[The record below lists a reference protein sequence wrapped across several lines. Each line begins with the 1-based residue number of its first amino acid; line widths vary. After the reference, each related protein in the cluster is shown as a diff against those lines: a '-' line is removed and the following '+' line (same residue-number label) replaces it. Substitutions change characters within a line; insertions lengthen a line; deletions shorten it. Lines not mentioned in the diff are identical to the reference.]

1 MPFTLKDYS
10 DIKELARGGMSRIYC
25 ATQISLNRQVV
36 IKEMAAG
43 LLTTQSEIKRFENEA
58 QASASLSHD
67 NIIRIYDYGEENGSF
82 YIAMEY
88 IDGSDLDILLQD
100 KRFPREIGLMIL
112 HQALRGLSFAHEK
125 GVVHRD
131 VKAANIL
138 VGRNGAVKVSDFG
151 LAYAGGSSTQLTS
164 TAALVGTPAY
174 MSPELVNGEE
184 TRSARMD
191 IWAAGVMLYRLITGE
206 FPFTGENVPST
217 LINIIQK
224 RETPA
229 EDIDKTIPSA
239 LAGQLH
245 ACLEKDRAKRLSVFG
260 PLIAALQDY
269 SFDLGVRDPVGL
281 IQRYFTD
288 KKSALE
294 ELRLILA
301 KYHGIKGK
309 EFQEAGKYSTALA
322 HYREALQHDGGNGDI
337 AKAVSMLEKLEAATL
352 TAKTTNVQD
361 YVVTQVRSRGK
372 VGARRW
378 KTILG
383 VLGCV
388 AIAVGILGPARL
400 RHWHAQSLPRHWSL
414 HDVARDTKSSF
425 VHVRERFF
433 KPGLS
438 QDNQKTG
445 RDGAPGNSQELPSAK
460 SESSSIA
467 KSVADFGKGQK
478 GLQTRAGSDVA
489 KKESSGTSGLVRV
502 SITPLSAVVIIDDKD
517 TMSPAQ
523 RSAGVTLTG
532 GVHKFAV
539 FAEGF
544 VSATP
549 SVTVAGNDTQALTI
563 DLGAA
568 EKKPGGLQVLSDI
581 SAEVY
586 VDGEFRGNAP
596 TQMPI
601 VLSEGQH
608 TLIFKRSG
616 YKPYQNTVTIRAG
629 EIRDFKLE
637 SGSGSP
643 W

>member
-43 LLTTQSEIKRFENEA
+43 LLTTKSEIRRFENEA

-88 IDGSDLDILLQD
+88 IDGSDLDVLIQD
-100 KRFPREIGLMIL
+100 SRFPREIGLMIL
-112 HQALRGLSFAHEK
+112 HQALRGLAFAHEK
-125 GVVHRD
+125 DVVHRD

-184 TRSARMD
+184 NRSARMD

-229 EDIDKTIPSA
+229 EEIDKTLPSA
-239 LAGQLH
+239 LAEQLH

-269 SFDLGVRDPVGL
+269 SFDLGVRDPAGM

-288 KKSALE
+288 KKGTFE

-322 HYREALQHDGGNGDI
+322 HYREALRHDGGNGDI
-337 AKAVSMLEKLEAATL
+337 AKAVSTLEKLEAATL

-372 VGARRW
+372 SGARKW
-378 KTILG
+378 KTILWIL
-383 VLGCV
+383 LGAGLV
-388 AIAVGILGPARL
+388 VGLLGGAKL
-400 RHWHAQSLPRHWSL
+400 SHWHI
-414 HDVARDTKSSF
+414 ARGAKSAI
-425 VHVRERFF
+425 VYMREEYS
-433 KPGLS
+433 KLISS
-438 QDNQKTG
+438 QGTQGNLLK
-445 RDGAPGNSQELPSAK
+445 GAPENHAGLPAVKSDFATTAK
-460 SESSSIA
+460 IVSDSGRGP
-467 KSVADFGKGQK
+467 KS
-478 GLQTRAGSDVA
+478 LQTMRDDGVA
-489 KKESSGTSGLVRV
+489 KKESAEMLGLVRIAV
-502 SITPLSAVVIIDDKD
+502 TPSSAIVVADEKD
-517 TMSPAQ
+517 TLTLLQ
-523 RSAGVTLTG
+523 KTAGVALAS
-532 GVHKFAV
+532 GVHNFTV

-549 SVTVAGNDTQALTI
+549 SITVAGNDTQTLTI
-563 DLGAA
+563 SLGAA

-601 VLSEGQH
+601 VLAEGQH

-616 YKPYQNTVTIRAG
+616 YKPYQNAVMIRSG
-629 EIRDFKLE
+629 EIREFKLE
-637 SGSGSP
+637 SGNGSP

>member
-10 DIKELARGGMSRIYC
+10 DIKELARGGMSKIYC
-25 ATQISLNRQVV
+25 ATQVSLNRQVV

-43 LLTTQSEIKRFENEA
+43 LITTKSEIRRFENEA

-88 IDGSDLDILLQD
+88 IDGSDLDVLMQD

-112 HQALRGLSFAHEK
+112 HQALRGLAFAHEK
-125 GVVHRD
+125 GVIHRD

-191 IWAAGVMLYRLITGE
+191 IWAAGVMLYRLITDE

-224 RETPA
+224 GETPA
-229 EDIDKTIPSA
+229 EEIDKTLPSA
-239 LAGQLH
+239 LAEQLH

-269 SFDLGVRDPVGL
+269 SFDLGVRDPAGM

-288 KKSALE
+288 KNAAIE

-301 KYHGIKGK
+301 KYHGTKGK
-309 EFQEAGKYSTALA
+309 ECQDAGKYSTALA
-322 HYREALQHDGGNGDI
+322 HYREALRHDRGNGEI
-337 AKAVSMLEKLEAATL
+337 AKAVSTLEKLEAATL

-372 VGARRW
+372 AGARQW
-378 KTILG
+378 ETFFLVLLG
-383 VLGCV
+383 AVIV
-388 AIAVGILGPARL
+388 VGILGGTQL
-400 RHWHAQSLPRHWSL
+400 RHWKIAPG
-414 HDVARDTKSSF
+414 AKSSIVF
-425 VHVRERFF
+425 MREQFSKLISSEGAQGNLPNGAPENHAALPAKKSDF
-433 KPGLS
+433 AMTAKILS
-438 QDNQKTG
+438 DSG
-445 RDGAPGNSQELPSAK
+445 RDAK
-460 SESSSIA
+460 SLQA
-467 KSVADFGKGQK
+467 RADDG
-478 GLQTRAGSDVA
+478 A
-489 KKESSGTSGLVRV
+489 KKELSGTLGLVRIAV
-502 SITPLSAVVIIDDKD
+502 TPSSAIVVADEKD
-517 TMSPAQ
+517 TLSSLQ
-523 RSAGVTLTG
+523 KNAGVALTG
-532 GVHKFAV
+532 GVHNFTV

-544 VSATP
+544 VSVSP
-549 SVTVAGNDTQALTI
+549 SIIVAGNDTQTLTI
-563 DLGAA
+563 SLGAA

-601 VLSEGQH
+601 VLAEGQH

-616 YKPYQNTVTIRAG
+616 YKPYQNAVMIRSG
-629 EIRDFKLE
+629 EIREFKLE